1 MDFKATV
8 LHQPGEGISIESVQF
23 KGLGATEVLV
33 QVKASG
39 LCRTNLEIIDGKI
52 CWPFL
57 LFWNTRAPRKLLR

>member
-8 LHQPGEGISIESVQF
+8 LHQPGEGISIEFVQF

-52 CWPFL
+52 YWPFL